1 MLLSG
6 LSSTDVD
13 TSTQAGTDQAE
24 LNEDLNRFLN
34 LLVTQLQHQ
43 DPLDPM
49 DANEFT
55 SQLVQFASVEQQIYS
70 NANLE
75 SLIGLQ
81 EVSQVA
87 SMVDYLNTTIQA
99 NGNTFYLEDSKAKF
113 SYALE
118 ANAKET
124 TITIMD
130 EEGETVFTTSGEP
143 EIGYH
148 EYEWDGRD
156 SNGNL
161 VEDGVYGVTVSA
173 LDAQGEL
180 INIGQTVYGRVTGA
194 GADDGDV
201 VLYLGD
207 TIAVPLDAI
216 LSVNETNTGTGGTGD
231 DTSGDDT
238 SDDDTSGD
246 GSDTTD
252 SETDGA

>member
-6 LSSTDVD
+6 LSSTTDLD
-13 TSTQAGTDQAE
+13 TSTQAGSSQAK

-34 LLVTQLQHQ
+34 MLVTQLQHQ

-55 SQLVQFASVEQQIYS
+55 SQLVQFASVEQQIYA
-70 NANLE
+70 NAHLE
-75 SLIGLQ
+75 SLIGMQ

-99 NGNTFYLEDSKAKF
+99 NGNTFYLENGNAKF

-124 TITIMD
+124 TINIVNED
-130 EEGETVFTTSGEP
+130 GETVFTTSGET

-148 EYEWDGRD
+148 EYVWDGRD
-156 SNGNL
+156 SQGNQ
-161 VEDGVYGVTVSA
+161 VEDGIYGVKVTAV
-173 LDAQGEL
+173 DAQGDL
-180 INIGQTVYGRVTGA
+180 VNIGQTIYGRVTGA
-194 GADDGDV
+194 GADNGDV

-207 TIAVPLDAI
+207 AIAVPLDAV
-216 LSVNETNTGTGGTGD
+216 LSVNETKTN
-231 DTSGDDT
+231 TSG
-238 SDDDTSGD
+238 SDDSTDGETDT
-246 GSDTTD
+246 GSD
-252 SETDGA
+252 SETETEGT